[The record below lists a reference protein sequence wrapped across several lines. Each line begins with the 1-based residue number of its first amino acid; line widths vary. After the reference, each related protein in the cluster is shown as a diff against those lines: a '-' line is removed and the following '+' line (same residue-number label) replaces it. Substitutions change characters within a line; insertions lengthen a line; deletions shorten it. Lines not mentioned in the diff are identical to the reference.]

1 VFVPVAMGTE
11 WAVALSW
18 RSRAGPTNQLKEKLA
33 DVTVKV
39 RDRFLSGSQELV
51 ILQEQ
56 KQLKCLRY
64 YLYCLEEHQWTLVYR
79 LEEFKVACVEDSL
92 TVGFPLK
99 ERGERRM
106 VSLTPVSNAWML
118 AMHIFALPFSLIYSH
133 NSEAFRRFTN
143 YIIRPASCVAFKW
156 MKLHCSAVVNCEF
169 GFYFSRTSPADLT
182 YVCMWMGS
190 IFCVFNKSQSGVFPL
205 SPYLANINIYLT
217 FIPRQVL
224 MLCFRFEYNML
235 LGEVS
240 WCNVAHCSHQRALNH
255 VTRCSSTRDWAV

>member
-1 VFVPVAMGTE
+1 LDQALLLLPLPLLISKVFVPVAMGTE

-64 YLYCLEEHQWTLVYR
+64 YLYCLEEHQWTIVYR

-106 VSLTPVSNAWML
+106 VSLTPVS
-118 AMHIFALPFSLIYSH
+118 
-133 NSEAFRRFTN
+133 
-143 YIIRPASCVAFKW
+143 
-156 MKLHCSAVVNCEF
+156 
-169 GFYFSRTSPADLT
+169 
-182 YVCMWMGS
+182 
-190 IFCVFNKSQSGVFPL
+190 
-205 SPYLANINIYLT
+205 
-217 FIPRQVL
+217 
-224 MLCFRFEYNML
+224 
-235 LGEVS
+235 
-240 WCNVAHCSHQRALNH
+240 
-255 VTRCSSTRDWAV
+255 